1 MAPYR
6 GHGMTI
12 PFDGVPL
19 HAQREIVEEIE
30 ELGYTDV
37 WSMEADGTDGLTP
50 LALTSVWAPSLR
62 LGTAI
67 LPVYTRGP
75 ALLAQSAGSL
85 ANAAPGRFVLG
96 IGASSN
102 IIVERWNG
110 LEFDEPYRRVRDTV
124 RFLKAALTGEKVVA
138 EYDTFSVGGFR
149 LGAGAVPEQPVPIL
163 VAALR
168 EGMLNLAGREADGA
182 IVNWLS
188 ATDAATVAPIVTAH
202 GADKEIVARLFV
214 APSERTEE
222 VRAQARFAIAA
233 YVNVPV
239 YAAFHEWMGR
249 GELLGPVWE
258 AWKAGDRAAA
268 VAAIPDEVVDDL
280 IIHGSYDECRAHV
293 QRYLD
298 NGVTTASLTI
308 MPLAGVD
315 VREAVRRLSPS
326 AA

>member
-19 HAQREIVEEIE
+19 HAQREIVQEIE

-110 LEFDEPYRRVRDTV
+110 LEFAEPYRRVRDTV

-188 ATDAATVAPIVTAH
+188 ADDAATVAPIVTAH

-214 APSERTEE
+214 APSEQTEA

-249 GELLGPVWE
+249 GEVLADMWRL
-258 AWKAGDRAAA
+258 WKEGDRKAAL
-268 VAAIPDEVVDDL
+268 AAIPDHVVDEL
-280 IIHGSYDECRAHV
+280 IVWGSPEQCREHIG
-293 QRYLD
+293 RYVE
-298 NGVTTASLTI
+298 NGVTTPA
-308 MPLAGVD
+308 LAVLAFGLD
-315 VREAVRRLSPS
+315 TRQAIRDLAPG
-326 AA
+326 

>member
-6 GHGMTI
+6 GFGMTI

-19 HAQREIVEEIE
+19 HAQRERIEELA

-75 ALLAQSAGSL
+75 ALLAQSAGSM
-85 ANAAPGRFVLG
+85 AQAAPGRFVLG

-110 LEFDEPYRRVRDTV
+110 VPFTEPYKRVRDTV
-124 RFLKAALTGEKVVA
+124 RFLKAAFTGEKVT
-138 EYDTFSVGGFR
+138 ETYDTFTVNGFR
-149 LGAGAVPEQPVPIL
+149 LGAPAVPEQAPPIL

-168 EGMLNLAGREADGA
+168 EGMLNLAGKEGDGA

-188 ATDAATVAPIVTAH
+188 ADDVSTVAPIVKAH
-202 GADKEIVARLFV
+202 GDDKEIVARLFV
-214 APSERTEE
+214 APSEDTDT
-222 VRAQARFAIAA
+222 VRAQARYAVAA

-239 YAAFHEWMGR
+239 YAAFHEWLGR
-249 GELLGPVWE
+249 GPQLEPVWA

-268 VAAIPDEVVDDL
+268 LAAIPDEVVDDL
-280 IIHGSYDECRAHV
+280 IIHGSYDECRAHI
-293 QRYLD
+293 QRYVD
-298 NGVTTASLTI
+298 NGVTTPSITV
-308 MPLAGVD
+308 MPLGGVD
-315 VREAVRRLSPS
+315 VREAVRRLAPS
-326 AA
+326 A